1 MWKIMSCNIV
11 HRGIQPVIKLE
22 NFSAVNATRVID
34 C

>member
-11 HRGIQPVIKLE
+11 HRGIQPEFTLE
-22 NFSAVNATRVID
+22 NFSAVSVTRVID